1 LVPESRRCLPRSRRA
16 DLSHVRSHDILDPQY
31 AALRIKLTIYR
42 PGTGLNLRHP
52 SQIPLSV
59 FLLLVIAY
67 TAVAP
72 NFDQPF
78 INYGFASAVIF
89 LFVVP
94 SRAWTWVATIA
105 TAVAFTIIHASL
117 PRVAN
122 TATQSVS
129 LYAGMLGRG
138 ALVVLGL
145 TAIWAI
151 PEEKRGLLRIFLLPV
166 GIVSFVLASL
176 LALNL
181 TVATH
186 SRVLDSYL
194 YVFDG
199 SLGFQPSFLVGRLL
213 LRHRLLAE
221 VIRTAYFALPVF
233 IGLACAGYLG
243 YRTPWRPLAILA
255 SAGVLGYLLYFV
267 FPATGPLYVAGASFP
282 NSPHSF
288 AALRQVHPHPIDL
301 SVPVPRNAIPSLH
314 MAWALLLWFNSRP
327 FSRTV
332 RGLALGYVLLT
343 VLGTLGTGEH
353 YLADLVVAFPFSVA
367 VQAGWTDCRVIH
379 RYALTAAAASLTL
392 LWLALLRYGSNF
404 FLASPAVPWGCI
416 LVSTIVSLLLLR
428 RLRSRERTD
437 VDLEEP

>member
-1 LVPESRRCLPRSRRA
+1 MVPCWRRCLRGSRRA
-16 DLSHVRSHDILDPQY
+16 DLSRVRSHDILDPQH

-59 FLLLVIAY
+59 FLLLIVAY

-78 INYGFASAVIF
+78 INYAFASAVIF

-94 SRAWTWVATIA
+94 SRAWTWIATIA
-105 TAVAFTIIHASL
+105 AAVAFSIFHAFFL
-117 PRVAN
+117 QVAN
-122 TATQSVS
+122 TATQSLS

-138 ALVVLGL
+138 ALAVLGL

-151 PEEKRGLLRIFLLPV
+151 PEQRRGLLRIFLLPV

-181 TVATH
+181 TIATH

-194 YVFDG
+194 YIFDG
-199 SLGFQPSFLVGRLL
+199 SLGFQPSFLLGRLL
-213 LRHRLLAE
+213 LRYRLLAE

-233 IGLACAGYLG
+233 IGLACAGYLRC
-243 YRTPWRPLAILA
+243 RTPWRPLAILA
-255 SAGVLGYLLYFV
+255 SAGVLGYVLYFV

-282 NSPHSF
+282 NSPHPF
-288 AALRQVHPHPIDL
+288 ATLSQVHPHPIAL
-301 SVPVPRNAIPSLH
+301 SVPVARNAIPSLH

-332 RGLALGYVLLT
+332 RALALAYVLVT
-343 VLGTLGTGEH
+343 IVGTLGTGEH
-353 YLADLVVAFPFSVA
+353 YLADLVVAVPFSVA
-367 VQAGWTDCRVIH
+367 VEGGWTQGQAIH
-379 RYALTAAAASLTL
+379 RNALTAAAASLTL
-392 LWLALLRYGSNF
+392 LWLALLRYGSNL
-404 FLASPAVPWGCI
+404 FLASPAVPWGCVF
-416 LVSTIVSLLLLR
+416 VSTVVSLLLLR
-428 RLRSRERTD
+428 RLRSRECAN
-437 VDLEEP
+437 VDLQEL

>member
-1 LVPESRRCLPRSRRA
+1 
-16 DLSHVRSHDILDPQY
+16 
-31 AALRIKLTIYR
+31 
-42 PGTGLNLRHP
+42 
-52 SQIPLSV
+52 LSV
-59 FLLLVIAY
+59 FLLLVVAY

-78 INYGFASAVIF
+78 ISYGFASAVIF
-89 LFVVP
+89 LFFVP
-94 SRAWTWVATIA
+94 SRAWTWIATIA
-105 TAVAFTIIHASL
+105 AAVACTVFHAFF
-117 PRVAN
+117 PRLAN
-122 TATQSVS
+122 TATQSLS

-138 ALVVLGL
+138 ALAVLGL
-145 TAIWAI
+145 TAIWTT
-151 PEEKRGLLRIFLLPV
+151 PEESPRLLRIFLLPI

-186 SRVLDSYL
+186 SRVLDFYL
-194 YVFDG
+194 YIFDG
-199 SLGFQPSFLVGRLL
+199 SLGFQPSFLLGRLL

-221 VIRTAYFALPVF
+221 VVRTAYFALPVF
-233 IGLACAGYLG
+233 IGLGCAGYLR

-267 FPATGPLYVAGASFP
+267 FPATGPLYAAGASFP
-282 NSPHSF
+282 NSPHPF
-288 AALRQVHPHPIDL
+288 ATLRQVHPHPIAL

-327 FSRTV
+327 FSRTA

-343 VLGTLGTGEH
+343 IVGTLGTGEH
-353 YLADLVVAFPFSVA
+353 YLADLVVALPFSVA
-367 VQAGWTDCRVIH
+367 VQAGWTDCDAIR
-379 RYALTAAAASLTL
+379 RNALTAAAASLTL
-392 LWLALLRYGSNF
+392 LLWLVFLRYGSNF

-428 RLRSRERTD
+428 QLRSRKGAH
-437 VDLEEP
+437 VDLQEL

>member
-1 LVPESRRCLPRSRRA
+1 M
-16 DLSHVRSHDILDPQY
+16 
-31 AALRIKLTIYR
+31 TIYR

-59 FLLLVIAY
+59 FLLLVVGY

-94 SRAWTWVATIA
+94 SRSWTWIVTIA
-105 TAVAFTIIHASL
+105 AAVAFGIFHAFI
-117 PRVAN
+117 PRFAN

-129 LYAGMLGRG
+129 LYAGLLGRG
-138 ALVVLGL
+138 ALAALGL
-145 TAIWAI
+145 TAIWTT
-151 PEEKRGLLRIFLLPV
+151 PKESPRLLRIFLLPL
-166 GIVSFVLASL
+166 GIISFVLASL

-186 SRVLDSYL
+186 SRVLDFYL
-194 YVFDG
+194 YIFDG
-199 SLGFQPSFLVGRLL
+199 SLGFQPSFLFGRLL
-213 LRHRLLAE
+213 LRHKLFAE
-221 VIRTAYFALPVF
+221 FVRTAYFALPVF
-233 IGLACAGYLG
+233 IGLACAGYLR

-282 NSPHSF
+282 NSPHPF
-288 AALRQVHPHPIDL
+288 AALRQVHPHSIAL

-314 MAWALLLWFNSRP
+314 MAWALLLCFNSRP

-332 RGLALGYVLLT
+332 RGLALAYVLLT
-343 VLGTLGTGEH
+343 IVGTLGTGEH
-353 YLADLVVAFPFSVA
+353 YLADLAVAFPFSVA
-367 VQAGWTDCRVIH
+367 VQAGWTHCQPLH
-379 RYALTAAAASLTL
+379 RNALTAAAASLTL
-392 LWLALLRYGSNF
+392 MWLALLRYGSNL
-404 FLASPAVPWGCI
+404 FLVSPAVPWGCI
-416 LVSTIVSLLLLR
+416 LVSTIASLLLLR
-428 RLRSRERTD
+428 QLRSRERAN
-437 VDLEEP
+437 VDPPEPAGT